1 MTCFICNKSISDKK
15 IGEKITEYCDSCDYH
30 KTKNTQK
37 FSESYEE
44 EFWINS
50 DYSEFTGTDFTDKR
64 VKDLVLTF
72 ESWYAYFN
80 RFLFKKKRIMP
91 NYLGYYT
98 YDESGATL

>member
-64 VKDLVLTF
+64 VKDLIQLIFDMDCMEKQMV
-72 ESWYAYFN
+72 E
-80 RFLFKKKRIMP
+80 I
-91 NYLGYYT
+91 GY
-98 YDESGATL
+98 DA